1 MSKHRDLTVSQRE
14 AIYLGKM
21 QGRSLNQLADEIGCS
36 KACARKWWRVGRKHG
51 LAGLRSTRATRASTA
66 TLLSRFDP
74 KVAERALYWKKQY
87 PRRGPTRILLDLA
100 KDESLSGLRLPK
112 RTQLA
117 AYYKQVCPELLAE
130 RKARP
135 PAPPRAREVHELW
148 QIDSKENLRL
158 QDGTIAT
165 VLHVREPVACVY
177 LGLFAHATQTKKAWR
192 KLTLAET
199 QNDLRQSFALYGL
212 PRGIQ
217 TDREHLYGCPA
228 KEAFPTIF
236 TLWLIGLGIAHYF
249 SRPSQPTDQAQVER
263 GHRTWNDYLTT
274 PEPLPDIASLQA
286 RLEDARHAHNAE
298 LPSRARDCNGRPPFQ
313 AHPEVNHVWRPYHP
327 AAEPELFSLD
337 RVDQFLNQFSW
348 QYKVTSIGQVA
359 IQDQVYYIGLASAGK
374 RVDARFDSSSR
385 CFVFSDAKNGEVLK
399 RWPAR
404 HLDAATI
411 MNLPFPLPE
420 LDRPVQ
426 LSFPT

>member
-1 MSKHRDLTVSQRE
+1 MGKQRELTVAQRE

-21 QGRSLNQLADEIGCS
+21 QGRSLNQLANELGCS

-51 LAGLRSTRATRASTA
+51 LDGLHNTGTNTIT
-66 TLLSRFDP
+66 TLLNRFDP
-74 KVAERALYWKKQY
+74 LVAERALYLKQQH
-87 PRRGPTRILLDLA
+87 PRRGPTRILLELTED
-100 KDESLSGLRLPK
+100 KSLSGVRLPK
-112 RTQLA
+112 RSQLA
-117 AYYKQVCPELLAE
+117 AYFKQVCPELLAE

-135 PAPPRAREVHELW
+135 PAPPPAREVHQLW

-165 VLHVREPVACVY
+165 VLDVREPVACVW

-192 KLTLAET
+192 KLTLTEV
-199 QNDLRQSFALYGL
+199 QNDLRQVFVRYGL

-228 KEAFPTIF
+228 TEAFPTTF
-236 TLWLIGLGIAHYF
+236 TLWLVGLGIEHHF
-249 SRPSQPTDQAQVER
+249 GRPSQPTDQPQVER
-263 GHRTWNDYLTT
+263 GHRTWNDYLTAPT
-274 PEPLPDIASLQA
+274 PLPDLASFQA
-286 RLEDARHAHNAE
+286 GLDNARHAHNIK
-298 LPSRARDCNGRPPFQ
+298 LPSWAGDCNGRPPLEV
-313 AHPEVNHVWRPYHP
+313 HPEVNHAWRPYHP
-327 AAEPELFSLD
+327 AVEPTLFSLD
-337 RVDQFLNQFSW
+337 RVDRFLSQFTW

-359 IQDQVYYIGLASAGK
+359 IHNHVYYIGMASAGQ
-374 RVDARFDSSSR
+374 RVDARFDSTNR
-385 CFVFSDAKNGEVLK
+385 CFIFSNAKTGTVLK
-399 RWPAR
+399 RIAAR

-426 LSFPT
+426 LSFPL